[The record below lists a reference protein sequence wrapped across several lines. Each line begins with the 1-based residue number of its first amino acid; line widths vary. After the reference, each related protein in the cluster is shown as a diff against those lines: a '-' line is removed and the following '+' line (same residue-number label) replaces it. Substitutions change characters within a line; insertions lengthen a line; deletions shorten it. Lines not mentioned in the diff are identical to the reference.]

1 LSGTAKQE
9 IQKMLPV
16 LAPGR
21 YFGNRQ
27 RSRFIP
33 GAALIENAYPPSF
46 VIPRHAH
53 AAAFFGL
60 VLEGG
65 YREVYGSRCRECSP
79 SSFLYHPPGEVHS
92 ETHYDRVVRILT
104 IEPTE
109 HLLAHVGEYARTLAG
124 PHEFRAG
131 PLLRL
136 AARLYREFRSDDPVA
151 PLAMEGIALELL
163 AGACRHASS
172 RPSSPPRWLCSVIDL
187 LHERCRE
194 NLALGAIAETVG
206 VHPAHLA
213 RTFRRCTGCTIGDYV
228 RNLRTEQACQE
239 LRASDR
245 PLAEIAL
252 ALGYADQSHFA
263 TSFKRQTGMTPGAFR
278 KASRAPSRCKAQ
290 S

>member
-1 LSGTAKQE
+1 
-9 IQKMLPV
+9 MLPV

-21 YFGNRQ
+21 YYGNRQ
-27 RSRFIP
+27 RSRFIR
-33 GAALIENAYPPSF
+33 GITLVENAYPPAF

-53 AAAFFGL
+53 ASAFFGL

-65 YREVYGSRCRECSP
+65 YREIYGSRCRECSP
-79 SSFLYHPPGEVHS
+79 ASLVFHPSGEVHS
-92 ETHYDRVVRILT
+92 ETHYDVVVRILS

-109 HLLAHVGEYARTLAG
+109 QLLTHVGEYVPPLDG
-124 PHEFRAG
+124 PHEFQAG

-136 AARLYREFRSDDPVA
+136 GARLYQEFRSNDPIA

-163 AGACRHASS
+163 AGICRQGSCRTPTA
-172 RPSSPPRWLCSVIDL
+172 PRWLRSVCDL
-187 LHERCRE
+187 LHDRFRE
-194 NLALGAIAETVG
+194 NLALCDIAETVG

-213 RTFRRCTGCTIGDYV
+213 RTFRRCHGCTIGDYV
-228 RNLRTEQACQE
+228 RNLRIERARQE

-245 PLAEIAL
+245 PLAELAL

-263 TSFKRQTGMTPGAFR
+263 TAFKRQTGMTPSTFRNAFR
-278 KASRAPSRCKAQ
+278 APNRCKAQ